1 MGNAATALWLINA
14 PNCSQKIRVPKFWFQ
29 IDVSGSVSVSIITI
43 DVEDD
48 HKALIQSYIYVYRLQ
63 ADIGPSIIYI
73 YIYISGEGNGK
84 LPPRTFPGCSVPG
97 PYRSHDWALV
107 PASPDSKAEY

>member
-1 MGNAATALWLINA
+1 MGNAATVVWLINT
-14 PNCSQKIRVPKFWFQ
+14 PNSSQKIRVPKFWFQ
-29 IDVSGSVSVSIITI
+29 INVSGSVSIITI

-48 HKALIQSYIYVYRLQ
+48 HKALIHSYIYVYRLQ
-63 ADIGPSIIYI
+63 ADIGPSIIYTYM

-84 LPPRTFPGCSVPG
+84 LPPRTFPGCSVPE